1 MKRMTWFGIG
11 AAVLVAGGGIAWYA
25 SRNNDE
31 VKFRY
36 AKVDRGAIRQRVSA
50 TGQLSAVVQVSVGT
64 QVSGMI
70 TMINADFN
78 SIVKA
83 GQVIAQVD
91 STPWEQGVKDAEA
104 ALMRTQANFEDAKR
118 QLERTRRLFKE
129 KLVAEQELD
138 AKQTTFDTAR
148 AQLESSRISL
158 EKAKVNLG
166 YCTIKAPVDGVVVS
180 RLADVGQ
187 TVAASFSTP
196 NLFTIAQDLSKM
208 KLEVNVDEA
217 DIAQLKVGQ
226 TASFTVDSIPDT
238 QFRGRV
244 SQVRLEPV
252 VQQNVVNYKV
262 VVEVDNQT
270 QEEIAARKA
279 QREAMMDAMQG
290 GPGGAKAPEA
300 AAKPAAK
307 PEAKPT
313 PKAPA
318 AKPAEAPRSEGGEDR
333 PRGEGR
339 GMGMMGGS
347 FDPDTMWDRVKD
359 RVQERNPGMTKEQW
373 VKQMKERMAQWG
385 QGGGRRPEGERKA
398 TATAPASGASRVPGG
413 IIKAGGPF
421 YGGEFVLRP
430 GMTANVTIVT
440 NEKQDVL
447 RVPNAALRFNPMNFL
462 PEEKGGAPAQASAA
476 AARPGNA
483 TPTQD
488 RRARMM
494 DRGFMARRED
504 RVWIMENK
512 KPKAIV
518 VKAGLTDGQFT
529 EVTCDQLQP
538 GAEIMVGV
546 EEAKKSNAAA
556 MPGMP
561 GMGGMG
567 GRR

>member
-11 AAVLVAGGGIAWYA
+11 AAVLVAGGGIAWVA
-25 SRNNDE
+25 TRDKDE

-36 AKVDRGAIRQRVSA
+36 AKVERGAIRQRVSA

-83 GQVIAQVD
+83 GQVIAQID
-91 STPWEQGVKDAEA
+91 ATPWEQGVKDAEA
-104 ALMRTQANFEDAKR
+104 SLTRVQSNYDDAKR
-118 QLERTRRLFKE
+118 QLDRTRRLFKE
-129 KLVAEQELD
+129 KLVAEQDLD
-138 AKQTTFDTAR
+138 TKQAAFDSAR
-148 AQLESSRISL
+148 ASLESSRINL

-226 TASFTVDSIPDT
+226 TASFTVDSIQDT

-244 SQVRLEPV
+244 TQVRLEPV

-270 QEEIAARKA
+270 QEEIQANKERR
-279 QREAMMDAMQG
+279 QAMMDAMQG
-290 GPGGAKAPEA
+290 GNGKPGEAKAPEA
-300 AAKPAAK
+300 KQPEAPKAEAKK
-307 PEAKPT
+307 PEAPKPQ
-313 PKAPA
+313 A
-318 AKPAEAPRSEGGEDR
+318 AGEVGSH
-333 PRGEGR
+333 GEGR
-339 GMGMMGGS
+339 GMGMMGGGNG
-347 FDPDTMWDRVKD
+347 FDPDAMWERAKD
-359 RVQERNPGMTKEQW
+359 RIQERQPGITKEQW
-373 VKQMKERMAQWG
+373 IKQMKERMAQFQ
-385 QGGGRRPEGERKA
+385 QGGGRRPEGRHVAGAEKKA
-398 TATAPASGASRVPGG
+398 SSGASRQPGG

-421 YGGEFVLRP
+421 YGGEYVLRP

-440 NEKQDVL
+440 QEKADVI
-447 RVPNAALRFNPMNFL
+447 RVPNAALRFNPMNFIKD
-462 PEEKGGAPAQASAA
+462 EKAEAARPAQAA
-476 AARPGNA
+476 PG
-483 TPTQD
+483 TPGGQSGNPMQD
-488 RRARMM
+488 RRARMA

-504 RVWIMENK
+504 KVWILENG
-512 KPKAIV
+512 KPKSLP

-529 EVTCDQLQP
+529 EITADLIKEGMQ
-538 GAEIMVGV
+538 IMVGV
-546 EEAKKSNAAA
+546 EEAKKTATAAPA
-556 MPGMP
+556 MG

-567 GRR
+567 GGRR